1 MLRAFDLGT
10 RWRTFSSMSWVDRLG
25 RPLAFVAAAALLSR
39 AQPLAGLA
47 PFALALLAA
56 GLAVGTQMCIRDRAN
71 PDRGLRACPCRARI
85 RSRSCGRGA

>member
-56 GLAVGTQMCIRDRAN
+56 GLAVGTHPLALLL
-71 PDRGLRACPCRARI
+71 GSLA
-85 RSRSCGRGA
+85 GAFGA